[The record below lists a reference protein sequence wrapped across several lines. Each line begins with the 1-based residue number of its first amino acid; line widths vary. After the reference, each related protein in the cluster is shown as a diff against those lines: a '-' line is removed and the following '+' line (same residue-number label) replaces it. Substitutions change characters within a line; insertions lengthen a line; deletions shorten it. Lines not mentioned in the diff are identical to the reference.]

1 MNIFQTIWNAI
12 TTPNEVLINISGF
25 FLCIIEAYVNMC
37 LFTTLLNIN
46 TNRKSKIT
54 YILSFS
60 IIGFI
65 SRIILPNPIGT
76 IVNMTSMLVLIIVIF
91 KTNFIKGLFS
101 VFVPIFIISALELII
116 FKVYLKIFNL
126 DYESLM
132 NIPFYRFISTLS
144 IYLILFLIYK
154 LIKYVKFNINIDI
167 LSKKNKILYIFSA
180 ILGLCVIGTQLYL
193 ISYYSDSLPVIITLI
208 SIIGLAGY
216 FFLSLY
222 SMLNV
227 AKLEL
232 TTRDLEVQQ
241 WHNKELQDM
250 HDNLRTFKHD
260 LNNIIQSIGGY
271 LDKNDMDGLRKYYK
285 DLLADCKIIVNLA
298 ALDPNVINSPA
309 IYNTLSSKYYKANEN
324 GVTMNIESFL
334 NLTEIEDNMKIYEF
348 VRMFGILLDNAIE
361 AAKECDKKEINV
373 YFRKELNRH
382 RLLVIVENTYKDKDV
397 NIDKIYEKNY
407 TSKGDKENHGL
418 GLYEVRKILNRN
430 NNLNL
435 FTTKNSEYFKQQL
448 EIYY

>member
-1 MNIFQTIWNAI
+1 MNIFQTIWNTI
-12 TTPNEVLINISGF
+12 STPNETLINISGF
-25 FLCIIEAYVNMC
+25 FLCFIEVYVNML
-37 LFTTLLNIN
+37 LFTTLLNI
-46 TNRKSKIT
+46 KSSKRNQIIYVIALST
-54 YILSFS
+54 VAFIL
-60 IIGFI
+60 
-65 SRIILPNPIGT
+65 RIFLPDPFGT
-76 IVNMTSMLVLIIVIF
+76 IINMIYGILLIKFVLKTSFLKSIF
-91 KTNFIKGLFS
+91 AEFI
-101 VFVPIFIISALELII
+101 PIFIMSALELFI
-116 FKVYLKIFNL
+116 FKFYLKIFNL

-132 NIPFYRFISTLS
+132 NIPIYRFVSTLT
-144 IYLILFLIYK
+144 IFLILYLIYK
-154 LIKYVKFNINIDI
+154 LIKYIKFNINLDV
-167 LSKKNKILYIFSA
+167 LSKKNKILFIVSA

-193 ISYYSDSLPVIITLI
+193 ISYYSDSLPVIITLV
-208 SIIGLAGY
+208 SIFGLASY
-216 FFLSLY
+216 LFLSLY

-227 AKLEL
+227 TKLEL
-232 TTRDLEVQQ
+232 TTRDLEVQH

-250 HDNLRTFKHD
+250 HENLRIFKHD
-260 LNNIIQSIGGY
+260 FNNIIQSIGGY
-271 LDKNDMDGLRKYYK
+271 LDRDDMNGLRKYYK
-285 DLLADCKIIVNLA
+285 GLLEDCKIIVNLA

-309 IYNTLSSKYYKANEN
+309 IYNILSSKYYKANEN
-324 GVTMNIESFL
+324 DIVMNIESFL

-382 RLLVIVENTYKDKDV
+382 RLLVIVENTYKNKDV
-397 NIDKIYEKNY
+397 NIDKIFEKNY

-418 GLYEVRKILNRN
+418 GLYEVRKILSRN

>member
-12 TTPNEVLINISGF
+12 STPNETLINISGL
-25 FLCIIEAYVNMC
+25 FLCFIEVYVNMC

-46 TNRKSKIT
+46 ASKRNKII
-54 YILSFS
+54 YVVALSTVAFLL
-60 IIGFI
+60 
-65 SRIILPNPIGT
+65 RIFLPDPYGT
-76 IVNMTSMLVLIIVIF
+76 IINMVYGILLIKFVLKASILKSIF
-91 KTNFIKGLFS
+91 AEFI
-101 VFVPIFIISALELII
+101 PIFIMSALEL
-116 FKVYLKIFNL
+116 FLLKFYLKIFNIPY
-126 DYESLM
+126 DYVM
-132 NIPFYRFISTLS
+132 TIPLHRVCFALF
-144 IYLILFLIYK
+144 IYLCIFLLYK

-167 LSKKNKILYIFSA
+167 LSKKNKILFIVSA
-180 ILGLCVIGTQLYL
+180 ILGLCVIATQLYL
-193 ISYYSDSLPVIITLI
+193 ISYYSDTLPVIITLVD
-208 SIIGLAGY
+208 IIGLASY

-260 LNNIIQSIGGY
+260 FNNIIQSIGGY
-271 LDKNDMDGLRKYYK
+271 LDKDDMEGLRKYYK
-285 DLLADCKIIVNLA
+285 GLLADCKIIVNLA
-298 ALDPNVINSPA
+298 ALDPNVINSPS
-309 IYNTLSSKYYKANEN
+309 IYNILSSKYYKANEN
-324 GVTMNIESFL
+324 GITMNIESFL

-348 VRMFGILLDNAIE
+348 IRMFGILLDNAIE
-361 AAKECDKKEINV
+361 AAKECEKKEINV

-382 RLLVIVENTYKDKDV
+382 RLVVIVENTYTNKDV
-397 NIDKIYEKNY
+397 DIDKIYEKNY
-407 TSKGDKENHGL
+407 TSKNDKENHGL
-418 GLYEVRKILNRN
+418 GLYEVRKILSRN

>member
-12 TTPNEVLINISGF
+12 STPNEVLINISGF
-25 FLCIIEAYVNMC
+25 FLCFVEAYVNMC
-37 LFTTLLNIN
+37 LFTTILNIQAPKRN
-46 TNRKSKIT
+46 KIA
-54 YILSFS
+54 YVLSFS
-60 IIGFI
+60 IVGFI
-65 SRIILPNPIGT
+65 LRILLPDPFGT
-76 IVNMTSMLVLIIVIF
+76 LFNMVYGMLLIKFVLKASFLKSIF
-91 KTNFIKGLFS
+91 AEFI
-101 VFVPIFIISALELII
+101 PIFIMSVLELFM
-116 FKVYLKIFNL
+116 FKFYLKIFNL

-144 IYLILFLIYK
+144 IYLILYLIYK
-154 LIKYVKFNINIDI
+154 LIKYVKFNINLDV
-167 LSKKNKILYIFSA
+167 LSKKNKILFIVSA

-193 ISYYSDSLPVIITLI
+193 ISYYSDMLPVIITLI
-208 SIIGLAGY
+208 NIIGLAGY

-227 AKLEL
+227 TKLEL

-260 LNNIIQSIGGY
+260 FNNIIQSIGGY
-271 LDKNDMDGLRKYYK
+271 LDKNDMDGLRRYYK
-285 DLLADCKIIVNLA
+285 DLLEDCKITVNLA

-324 GVTMNIESFL
+324 GITMNIESFL

-382 RLLVIVENTYKDKDV
+382 RLLVIVENTYANKDV

>member
-1 MNIFQTIWNAI
+1 MNIFQTVWNAI
-12 TTPNEVLINISGF
+12 STPNETLINISGL
-25 FLCIIEAYVNMC
+25 FLCFIEAYVNMS
-37 LFTTLLNIN
+37 LFTTLLNIKS
-46 TNRKSKIT
+46 NRTSQIA
-54 YILSFS
+54 YVLSFS

-65 SRIILPNPIGT
+65 SRIVLPNPIGT
-76 IVNMTSMLVLIIVIF
+76 IVNMTSMLILIMFIF

-144 IYLILFLIYK
+144 IYLVLFLIYK
-154 LIKYVKFNINIDI
+154 LVKYVKFNINIDV
-167 LSKKNKILYIFSA
+167 LSKKNKILYIVNA
-180 ILGLCVIGTQLYL
+180 ILGLCVIATQLYL
-193 ISYYSDSLPVIITLI
+193 ISYYSDTLPVLITLI

-260 LNNIIQSIGGY
+260 FNNIIQSIGGY
-271 LDKNDMDGLRKYYK
+271 LDKDDMEGLRKYYK

-298 ALDPNVINSPA
+298 ALDPNVINNPS
-309 IYNTLSSKYYKANEN
+309 IYNILSSKYYKANEN
-324 GVTMNIESFL
+324 GITMNIESFL

-382 RLLVIVENTYKDKDV
+382 RLVVIVENTYTNKNVD
-397 NIDKIYEKNY
+397 IDKIYEKNY
-407 TSKGDKENHGL
+407 TSKNDKENHGL

>member
-12 TTPNEVLINISGF
+12 STPNEVLTNISGF
-25 FLCIIEAYVNMC
+25 FLCFIEAYVNMC
-37 LFTTLLNIN
+37 LFTTLLNIKAPKRN
-46 TNRKSKIT
+46 KII
-54 YILSFS
+54 YVILLSLIS
-60 IIGFI
+60 I
-65 SRIILPNPIGT
+65 SVRLLLPNPYAT
-76 IVNMTSMLVLIIVIF
+76 IILIVVAVLLIKFLLHTTFFKSIIAH
-91 KTNFIKGLFS
+91 
-101 VFVPIFIISALELII
+101 FVPMAICVVLEL
-116 FKVYLKIFNL
+116 FLLKFYLKIFNIPY
-126 DYESLM
+126 DYVMTVPLHRVC
-132 NIPFYRFISTLS
+132 FTLFV
-144 IYLILFLIYK
+144 YLCVYLIYK
-154 LIKYVKFNINIDI
+154 LIKYVKFNINLDI
-167 LSKKNKILYIFSA
+167 LSKKNKILFIVNS

-232 TTRDLEVQQ
+232 TTRNLEVQQ

-250 HDNLRTFKHD
+250 HDHLRTFKHD
-260 LNNIIQSIGGY
+260 FNNIIQSIGGY
-271 LDKNDMDGLRKYYK
+271 LDKNDMDGLKKYYK

-373 YFRKELNRH
+373 YFRKEVNRH
-382 RLLVIVENTYKDKDV
+382 RLLVIIENTYKNKDV
-397 NIDKIYEKNY
+397 DIDKIYEKNY

>member
-1 MNIFQTIWNAI
+1 MNIFQTIWNTI
-12 TTPNEVLINISGF
+12 TTPNEALINVSGF
-25 FLCIIEAYVNMC
+25 FLCIIEAYVSMC
-37 LFTTLLNIN
+37 LFTTLLNIK
-46 TNRKSKIT
+46 TNRKSKIA
-54 YILSFS
+54 YVLSFS

-65 SRIILPNPIGT
+65 SRIVLPNPIGT
-76 IVNMTSMLVLIIVIF
+76 IVNMTSMLVLIMFIF

-101 VFVPIFIISALELII
+101 VFVPIFILSALEL
-116 FKVYLKIFNL
+116 FLLKFYLKIFNVSY
-126 DYESLM
+126 DYVMTVPLHR
-132 NIPFYRFISTLS
+132 ICFTLFIFLC
-144 IYLILFLIYK
+144 IFLIYK
-154 LIKYVKFNINIDI
+154 LIKYVKFNINLDI
-167 LSKKNKILYIFSA
+167 LSKKNKILFIVSA

-193 ISYYSDSLPVIITLI
+193 ISYYSDTLPVIITLI

-227 AKLEL
+227 TKLEL

-250 HDNLRTFKHD
+250 HDHLRTFKHD
-260 LNNIIQSIGGY
+260 FNNIIQSIGGY
-271 LDKNDMDGLRKYYK
+271 LDKNDMDGLKKYYK

-373 YFRKELNRH
+373 YFRKEVNRH
-382 RLLVIVENTYKDKDV
+382 RLLVIVENTYKNKDV
-397 NIDKIYEKNY
+397 DIDKIYDKNY

-435 FTTKNSEYFKQQL
+435 FTTKNSDYFKQQL

>member
-12 TTPNEVLINISGF
+12 STPNETLINISGL
-25 FLCIIEAYVNMC
+25 FLCFIEAYVNMC
-37 LFTTLLNIN
+37 LFTTLLNIKS
-46 TNRKSKIT
+46 NRTSQIA
-54 YILSFS
+54 YVLSFS

-65 SRIILPNPIGT
+65 SRIVLPNPIGT
-76 IVNMTSMLVLIIVIF
+76 IVNMTSMLILIMFIF

-144 IYLILFLIYK
+144 IYLVLFLIYK
-154 LIKYVKFNINIDI
+154 LVKYVKFNINIDV
-167 LSKKNKILYIFSA
+167 LSKKNKILYIVNA
-180 ILGLCVIGTQLYL
+180 ILGLCVIATQLYL
-193 ISYYSDSLPVIITLI
+193 ISYYSDTLPVLITLI

-260 LNNIIQSIGGY
+260 FNNIIQSIGGY
-271 LDKNDMDGLRKYYK
+271 LDKDDMEGLRKYYK
-285 DLLADCKIIVNLA
+285 GLLADCKIIVNLA
-298 ALDPNVINSPA
+298 ALDPNVINSPS
-309 IYNTLSSKYYKANEN
+309 IYNILSSKYYKANEN
-324 GVTMNIESFL
+324 GITMNIESFL

-348 VRMFGILLDNAIE
+348 IRMFGILLDNAIE
-361 AAKECDKKEINV
+361 AAKECEKKEINV

-382 RLLVIVENTYKDKDV
+382 RLVVIVENTYTNKDV
-397 NIDKIYEKNY
+397 DIDKIYEKNY
-407 TSKGDKENHGL
+407 TSKNDKENHGL
-418 GLYEVRKILNRN
+418 GLYEVRKILSRN

>member
-12 TTPNEVLINISGF
+12 STPNETLINISGL
-25 FLCIIEAYVNMC
+25 FLCFIEAYVNMS
-37 LFTTLLNIN
+37 LFTTLLNIKS
-46 TNRKSKIT
+46 NRTSQIA
-54 YILSFS
+54 YVLSFS

-65 SRIILPNPIGT
+65 SRIVLPNPIGT
-76 IVNMTSMLVLIIVIF
+76 IVNMTSMLILIMFIF

-144 IYLILFLIYK
+144 IYLVLFLIYK
-154 LIKYVKFNINIDI
+154 LIKYVKFNINIDV
-167 LSKKNKILYIFSA
+167 LSKKNKILYIVSA
-180 ILGLCVIGTQLYL
+180 ILGLCVIATQLYL
-193 ISYYSDSLPVIITLI
+193 ISYYSDTLPVLITLI
-208 SIIGLAGY
+208 SIIGLASY

-260 LNNIIQSIGGY
+260 FNNIIQSIGGY
-271 LDKNDMDGLRKYYK
+271 LDKDDMEGLRKYYK

-298 ALDPNVINSPA
+298 ALDPNVINNPS
-309 IYNTLSSKYYKANEN
+309 IYNILSSKYYKANEN
-324 GVTMNIESFL
+324 GITMNIESFL

-382 RLLVIVENTYKDKDV
+382 RLVVIVENTYTNKNVD
-397 NIDKIYEKNY
+397 IDKIYEKNY
-407 TSKGDKENHGL
+407 TSKNDKENHGL

>member
-12 TTPNEVLINISGF
+12 STPNETLINISGL
-25 FLCIIEAYVNMC
+25 FLCFIEAYVNMC
-37 LFTTLLNIN
+37 LFTTLLNIKS
-46 TNRKSKIT
+46 NRTSQIA
-54 YILSFS
+54 YVLSFS

-65 SRIILPNPIGT
+65 SRIVLPNPIGT
-76 IVNMTSMLVLIIVIF
+76 IVNMTSMLILIMFIF

-144 IYLILFLIYK
+144 IYLVLFLIYK
-154 LIKYVKFNINIDI
+154 LVKYVKFNINIDV
-167 LSKKNKILYIFSA
+167 LSKKNKILYIVNA
-180 ILGLCVIGTQLYL
+180 ILGLCVIATQLYL
-193 ISYYSDSLPVIITLI
+193 ISYYSDTLPVLITLI

-260 LNNIIQSIGGY
+260 FNNIIQSIGGY
-271 LDKNDMDGLRKYYK
+271 LDKDDMEGLRKYYK
-285 DLLADCKIIVNLA
+285 GLLADCKIIVNLA
-298 ALDPNVINSPA
+298 ALDPNVINSPS
-309 IYNTLSSKYYKANEN
+309 IYNILSSKYYKANEN
-324 GVTMNIESFL
+324 GITMNIESFL

-348 VRMFGILLDNAIE
+348 IRMFGILLDNAIE
-361 AAKECDKKEINV
+361 AAKECERKEMNV

-382 RLLVIVENTYKDKDV
+382 RLVVIVENTYTNKDV
-397 NIDKIYEKNY
+397 DIDKIYEKNY
-407 TSKGDKENHGL
+407 TSKNDKENHGL
-418 GLYEVRKILNRN
+418 GLYEVRKILSRN

-435 FTTKNSEYFKQQL
+435 FTTKNFEYFKQQL